1 METYFKVKGKQFP
14 KFEKKNLQLNI
25 VEKTCQEYSLS
36 TGEKVASVHPPQ
48 ATVQIRKDVLA
59 VPY

>member
-1 METYFKVKGKQFP
+1 METYFKVKGKQFL

-36 TGEKVASVHPPQ
+36 T
-48 ATVQIRKDVLA
+48 
-59 VPY
+59 